1 MVKGLLGGV
10 EGGGGGVLMA
20 AHALAMA
27 CLALTARPTN
37 PVTKILQTIAA
48 YACLC
53 VCSFVCLFAC
63 LLVCLSV
70 SAPLF
75 VCALP
80 AYLTLI
86 AHG

>member
-48 YACLC
+48 YGIL
-53 VCSFVCLFAC
+53 VCLLSVC

-70 SAPLF
+70 CLCFACISY
-75 VCALP
+75 VDS
-80 AYLTLI
+80 TWMI
-86 AHG
+86 G